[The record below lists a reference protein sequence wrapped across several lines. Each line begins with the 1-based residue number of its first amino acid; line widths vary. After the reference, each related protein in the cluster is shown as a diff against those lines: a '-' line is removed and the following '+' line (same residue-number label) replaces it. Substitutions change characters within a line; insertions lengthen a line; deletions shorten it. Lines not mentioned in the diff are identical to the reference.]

1 MRIHI
6 QVHRLESPPL
16 LRIRSGFDRR
26 FAVAKDVK
34 CSRKAQI
41 SGGKAAF
48 VADA

>member
-1 MRIHI
+1 MALKAGRCFAFVTASI
-6 QVHRLESPPL
+6 EE
-16 LRIRSGFDRR
+16 